1 MRWNVLQQKSKGIQI
16 SLRLRLALL
25 TSGMFVVLCLLLIT
39 FINLVT
45 FITKAHQLL
54 TVSTLG
60 FLLVTLSGGFGAYWI
75 AGLALRPVK
84 DMSEA
89 ATLIGATT
97 LSTRLTVPEPLDEL
111 RDLANSFNA
120 MLNRLEQAF
129 EQQSRFIADAAHE
142 LRTPLATLRTNL
154 EVAGRDST
162 ITFHD
167 YQKLFKTVERA
178 VTRLE
183 LLVKALLL
191 LATEKQT
198 LVTNEVVLLP
208 LMEEVL
214 SSLQAVAETHKV
226 TLCMNTSTTVSLCGD
241 EHLLTLV
248 FRNLIENAIRYNR
261 PGGAVTVNIA
271 NEPTRVAIRV
281 SDTGLG
287 ITHEEQNHIFERF
300 YRVDQSRSR
309 HRGGAGLG
317 LSIVEHLL
325 DLHNGMVSLESSST
339 EGGTFLVVLPNHT
352 ISHEVI

>member
-1 MRWNVLQQKSKGIQI
+1 MNVLQQKSKGIQI

-89 ATLIGATT
+89 AKLIGATT
-97 LSTRLTVPEPLDEL
+97 LSTRLAVPETRDEL

-120 MLNRLEQAF
+120 MLDRLEQAF
-129 EQQSRFIADAAHE
+129 EQQSRFVADAAHE

-154 EVAGRDST
+154 EVAGRDSN
-162 ITFHD
+162 ITLSD
-167 YQKLFKTVERA
+167 YQKLFQTVERA
-178 VTRLE
+178 VARLE
-183 LLVKALLL
+183 SLVKALLL

-198 LVTNEVVLLP
+198 LVTTEVALLP

-214 SSLQAVAETHKV
+214 SSLQSVAKAHKV
-226 TLCMNTSTTVSLCGD
+226 MLCMNTVTTVSLCGD
-241 EHLLTLV
+241 EHLLALI

-261 PGGAVTVNIA
+261 VGGTVTVNIA
-271 NEPTRVAIRV
+271 SEPTSVAIRI
-281 SDTGLG
+281 SDTGIG
-287 ITHEEQNHIFERF
+287 IALEEQSHIFERF
-300 YRVDQSRSR
+300 YRVDSSRSR

-325 DLHNGMVSLESSST
+325 DLHNGSVSLERSST
-339 EGGTFLVVLPNHT
+339 EGSTFLVTLPNYVALC
-352 ISHEVI
+352 EVI